1 MTLFCCSTYFSAKYS
16 LKKEEIV
23 YIFFISFTFVF
34 SLANYIEG
42 QVSAVTSL
50 LPVKSLLK
58 MNIIDNLLT
67 AF

>member
-1 MTLFCCSTYFSAKYS
+1 MTLLRCSTYFSAKQS

-23 YIFFISFTFVF
+23 YIFFILFTFEF

-42 QVSAVTSL
+42 QIAAVTSL